1 LSINKHSIIR
11 LITLFFILIFTL
23 INGLFWIAH
32 QHFSKQQEIE
42 QIRRFLLAD
51 RLFFFEHNQRDFSP
65 ELAQLMIQPS
75 TLSSKKLLSQG
86 STIITL
92 PFGKMIEMNGHT
104 FFVKLQPP
112 PPPHLFNKFEFRPP
126 PPPEINHFHTMV
138 LEDIQPHSLIMFWI
152 VLAGVDT
159 LILLFFAYLLGKLL
173 PLHRLKNA
181 IIEFKDG
188 DTQLN
193 VPINGKDEISQITR
207 EFNHVLEKI
216 ASMKE
221 ARSLFLRNILHE
233 LKTPIMKG
241 ALTTDCLESS
251 VDQER
256 LKQIFTRMDY
266 LLTEFT
272 QMERFSSDE
281 WQLNFQEYRFVDLID
296 HACDILLCNKK
307 SLTIKGEE
315 FQLIVTV
322 DFELFAIALKNLL
335 DNALKYSTT
344 KPTLMILS
352 HTIEIC
358 NVGNPLPKEK
368 RDFSKPFNREYENS
382 SAGLGLGLYLTHSIL
397 QKHGFRLE
405 YYYSNG
411 LNCFRILLN

>member
-1 LSINKHSIIR
+1 MLTNKHSIIR
-11 LITLFFILIFTL
+11 LITLFFILIFIL

-32 QHFSKQQEIE
+32 EHFSKQQEVE

-51 RLFFFEHNQRDFSP
+51 RLFFFEHNQRDLSP

-104 FFVKLQPP
+104 FFVKLRPP
-112 PPPHLFNKFEFRPP
+112 PPPHPFNKFEFRPP
-126 PPPEINHFHTMV
+126 PPAEMNHFHSMV
-138 LEDIQPHSLIMFWI
+138 FEDIQPHSLVMFWI

-159 LILLFFAYLLGKLL
+159 LILLFYAYLLAKLL

-181 IIEFKDG
+181 IIAFKEG
-188 DTQLN
+188 DTSLN
-193 VPINGKDEISQITR
+193 IPITSEDEISQITQ
-207 EFNHVLEKI
+207 EFNHTLEKI
-216 ASMKE
+216 ASMRE

-241 ALTTDCLESS
+241 ALTTDCLEAS

-266 LLTEFT
+266 LLNEFT
-272 QMERFSSDE
+272 QMERFSSNE
-281 WQLNFQEYRFVDLID
+281 WQLNFQEYRFVDLVD
-296 HACDILLCNKK
+296 HACDILLCDKK

-315 FQLIVTV
+315 YQLIVKV

-358 NVGNPLPKEK
+358 NVGNPIPEEK
-368 RDFSKPFNREYENS
+368 RDFSKPFNREYESS

-397 QKHGFRLE
+397 QKHGFNF
-405 YYYSNG
+405 YYTHQSG
-411 LNCFRILLN
+411 MNCFKIVLS

>member
-1 LSINKHSIIR
+1 M
-11 LITLFFILIFTL
+11 FFDCKPP
-23 INGLFWIAH
+23 A
-32 QHFSKQQEIE
+32 
-42 QIRRFLLAD
+42 
-51 RLFFFEHNQRDFSP
+51 
-65 ELAQLMIQPS
+65 LMFI
-75 TLSSKKLLSQG
+75 
-86 STIITL
+86 
-92 PFGKMIEMNGHT
+92 
-104 FFVKLQPP
+104 PP
-112 PPPHLFNKFEFRPP
+112 PPPPIIDIL
-126 PPPEINHFHTMV
+126 HT
-138 LEDIQPHSLIMFWI
+138 PSLLPIWI
-152 VLAGVDT
+152 VFITID
-159 LILLFFAYLLGKLL
+159 LLFLAFFGYLLKKLS

-181 IIEFKDG
+181 IIGFKEG

-241 ALTTDCLESS
+241 ALTTDCLADS

-266 LLTEFT
+266 LLNEFA
-272 QMERFSSDE
+272 QMERFSSNE
-281 WQLNFQEYRFVDLID
+281 WQLNFQEYRFVDLVD
-296 HACDILLCNKK
+296 HACDILLCDKK

-315 FQLIVTV
+315 YQLIVKV

-358 NVGNPLPKEK
+358 NVGNPIPEEK
-368 RDFSKPFNREYENS
+368 RDFSKPFNREYESS

-397 QKHGFRLE
+397 QKHGFNF
-405 YYYSNG
+405 YYTHQSG
-411 LNCFRILLN
+411 MNCFKIVLS

>member
-1 LSINKHSIIR
+1 MLTNKHSIIR
-11 LITLFFILIFTL
+11 LITLFFILIFIL
-23 INGLFWIAH
+23 INGLFWIAL
-32 QHFSKQQEIE
+32 QHFAIEHEIQQHH
-42 QIRRFLLAD
+42 RFHFESRGAM
-51 RLFFFEHNQRDFSP
+51 FFDGRP
-65 ELAQLMIQPS
+65 PALMFI
-75 TLSSKKLLSQG
+75 
-86 STIITL
+86 
-92 PFGKMIEMNGHT
+92 
-104 FFVKLQPP
+104 PP
-112 PPPHLFNKFEFRPP
+112 PPPPP
-126 PPPEINHFHTMV
+126 PIIDTLHT
-138 LEDIQPHSLIMFWI
+138 PSLLPIWI
-152 VLAGVDT
+152 VFITIDL
-159 LILLFFAYLLGKLL
+159 LILAFFGYLLKKLS

-181 IIEFKDG
+181 IIGFKDG
-188 DTQLN
+188 DTHLN

-266 LLTEFT
+266 LLNEFT
-272 QMERFSSDE
+272 QIERFSSDE

-296 HACDILLCNKK
+296 HACDILLCDKK

-411 LNCFRILLN
+411 LNCFRIVLKNQ